1 MKSGKKN
8 VVIVVLLALNIAGT
22 IALASLFV
30 FYRNAESKAAVPG
43 DQIHFTS
50 SANGEYTLYIGTND
64 KDTYTQKISTDEAR
78 NIVNSICVKYVDGY
92 TSQDAKGG
100 WVDETGKLTQENTLV
115 YYLYGVSEKQ
125 VVSIMNDVLAALNQN
140 SILVEVQNVNYAY
153 YTGGK

>member
-1 MKSGKKN
+1 MKSGKKSA
-8 VVIVVLLALNIAGT
+8 VIVALLVLNITGT
-22 IALASLFV
+22 IVLAGLFI
-30 FYRNAESKAAVPG
+30 FYKNTKNETVTGGR
-43 DQIHFTS
+43 IHFTS

-64 KDTYTQKISTDEAR
+64 KNTYKQKIPTDEAR
-78 NIVNSICVKYVDGY
+78 NIVNGICVKYVDGY

-125 VVSIMNDVLAALNQN
+125 VVSIMNDVMSALNQK
-140 SILVEVQNVNYAY
+140 SVLVQVQNVNYAY